1 MDYLYY
7 LFVILGFLSVAL
19 FLEGVY
25 LAWNAYKGP
34 EVTRIERRL
43 RALSAGAGAQDAP
56 LVKERLLAK
65 TPALMHLLLKIPR
78 IHHLDRLLQQSGL
91 SWSVSVFLGLSLLAA
106 GVVGAVPLV
115 LNLPPLAAAIAAASA
130 GLAPLVWILRCKRLR
145 LEAIERELPDALD
158 LMGRAMLAGHAFP
171 SALKMVADEMPDP
184 VAEEFRSAFS
194 EINYGIA
201 VPDALANLTA
211 RVPSPD
217 LRYFVISVLI
227 QRESGGNLGEL
238 LGNISSLIRA
248 RLKLVATVRVLSA
261 EGRLSAIILTV
272 LPVILGV
279 VINLINPGF
288 LAVVWDDSLGRRVVW
303 SALALML
310 FGIWWMRRIIHVR
323 V

>member
-19 FLEGVY
+19 FLEGIY

-56 LVKERLLAK
+56 LVKERLLAE
-65 TPALMHLLLKIPR
+65 TPALMHLLLKVPR
-78 IHHLDRLLQQSGL
+78 IHQLDRLLQQSGL
-91 SWSVSVFLGLSLLAA
+91 SWSVSVFLAMT
-106 GVVGAVPLV
+106 
-115 LNLPPLAAAIAAASA
+115 LAAAGTGGAVLLFLPLPLFMALVAAGATGSLPTLWVLHA
-130 GLAPLVWILRCKRLR
+130 KRAR
-145 LEAIERELPDALD
+145 MQAIERELPDALD

-184 VAEEFRSAFS
+184 VAEEFRIAFS

-201 VPDALANLTA
+201 VPDALSNLTT
-211 RVPSPD
+211 RVPSAD

-238 LGNISSLIRA
+238 LGNISNLIRG
-248 RLKLVATVRVLSA
+248 RLKLVATVRVLSS

-272 LPVILGV
+272 LPIVLGF

-288 LAVVWDDSLGRRVVW
+288 LAVIWEDPQGQKVAGGAVC
-303 SALALML
+303 LML